1 MAALPYDT
9 ALIDASIQL
18 YDDLS
23 RSMIVDVFELVDV
36 AYQKRKKKKMSK
48 KFDRPI
54 ETRQPR
60 RIVVR

>member
-36 AYQKRKKKKMSK
+36 AYQKRKRCQRSLI
-48 KFDRPI
+48 DRS
-54 ETRQPR
+54 RQGSQEE
-60 RIVVR
+60 